1 MAPNGLRP
9 EWSVGVTTGTWA
21 REPTSRGVEMVAQAA
36 ARPYWLDRDLRPE
49 PRPRLVGEVTA
60 DLLVIG
66 GGLTGL
72 WTAVQAAERDPSRTI
87 VLVERDR
94 IAEHASGRNGG
105 FCAASLTHGL
115 GNGLQRFRDEMPTL
129 LRMGRETLDAIES
142 TLTRLGIDADVERTG
157 ELDLATTG
165 WQYDA
170 LAETAAAGRALGEEL
185 VLLDASAAR
194 ERVDSPM
201 VRGALYD
208 PEVML
213 IDPAKLAFGLADAA
227 ERLGVRIHE
236 ETEVLGL
243 SGGSS
248 GHGSSGKVCA
258 RTGYGQARAG
268 RVVVATSASTCC
280 RCSRNS
286 RGSPRRTRGAG

>member
-142 TLTRLGIDADVERTG
+142 TLARLGIDADVERTG

-201 VRGALYD
+201 VRGATLR
-208 PEVML
+208 PR
-213 IDPAKLAFGLADAA
+213 GHAD
-227 ERLGVRIHE
+227 R
-236 ETEVLGL
+236 
-243 SGGSS
+243 
-248 GHGSSGKVCA
+248 SGKTRVRSRRRRGTA
-258 RTGYGQARAG
+258 RGTDPRGDRGTGTVQGTVGPWFVGQGLRPNGIRTGARRPGRGRDVGEQVAG
-268 RVVVATSASTCC
+268 PAACVSTP
-280 RCSRNS
+280 
-286 RGSPRRTRGAG
+286 SPCGTTR